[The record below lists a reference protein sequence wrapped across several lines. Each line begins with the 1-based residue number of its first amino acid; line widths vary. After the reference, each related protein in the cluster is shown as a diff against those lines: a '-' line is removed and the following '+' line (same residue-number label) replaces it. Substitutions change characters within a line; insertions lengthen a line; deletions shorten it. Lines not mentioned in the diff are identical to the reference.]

1 MRADEFISEARV
13 HPNMQAVMAE
23 KGYKFIGHGQD
34 QDAYFAPDGTIL
46 KIFGWDERKGKSGF
60 TRAQDSFITFAEYC
74 RKNPSNQFLPDFS
87 AWTPFEFDGRTYL
100 QIKCER
106 LFPLEGKYDSLGDE
120 LEMLV
125 DYYIEPYGWERGLP
139 MYISKSGTND
149 YEDSHKLIMLLGTDG
164 LVKLAKT
171 LDEVVKLGNKNGYR
185 IDLHGGNFMLGS
197 DGHIVINDPYWT
209 GSYR

>member
-1 MRADEFISEARV
+1 MRAEEFLSEARV
-13 HPNMQAVMAE
+13 HPNMKAVMAE
-23 KGYKFIGHGQD
+23 KGYRFIGHGQD

-74 RKNPSNQFLPDFS
+74 HANPNNQFLPDFS
-87 AWTPFEFDGRTYL
+87 AWAPFEFDGRTYL

-106 LFPLEGKYDSLGDE
+106 LFPLEGEYEGLGDE
-120 LEMLV
+120 LERLT
-125 DYYIEPYGWERGLP
+125 DDFIIPYGASRGLG
-139 MYISKSGTND
+139 MYIVNND
-149 YEDSHKLIMLLGTDG
+149 KYHNDESSKLIMLLGTDG
-164 LVKLAKT
+164 IGTLVQT
-171 LDEVVKLGNKNGYR
+171 LEQVIKLGDKHGYR